1 MHDENG
7 HTHPHEHER
16 HSHTHSH
23 EHEHHSHTHTHTH
36 THSHGHTHE
45 HPDSETTVSDEN
57 TGPYTSTLL
66 SYLVEH
72 NTQHT
77 NELYELAHSAEHA
90 GFLDVAKLINEGAA
104 YYARGNRLLVEAYAL
119 IEKGD

>member
-7 HTHPHEHER
+7 QTLAREHHTHTHAHEHEHHTHTHP
-16 HSHTHSH
+16 HTHSH
-23 EHEHHSHTHTHTH
+23 EHT
-36 THSHGHTHE
+36 
-45 HPDSETTVSDEN
+45 HPDSKTAASDEHAL
-57 TGPYTSTLL
+57 PYTSTLL

-90 GFLDVAKLINEGAA
+90 GLLDVAKLINEGAA
-104 YYARGNRLLVEAYAL
+104 YYARGNRLLVEAHAL
-119 IEKGD
+119 IEKGN

>member
-1 MHDENG
+1 MYDENG
-7 HTHPHEHER
+7 PIHPHEHEHHTHT

-23 EHEHHSHTHTHTH
+23 EHSHTHE
-36 THSHGHTHE
+36 HE
-45 HPDSETTVSDEN
+45 HPDSETSASDEHAS
-57 TGPYTSTLL
+57 PYTSTLL

-72 NTQHT
+72 NIQHT

-90 GFLDVAKLINEGAA
+90 GFLDVAKLINEGAS
-104 YYARGNRLLVEAYAL
+104 YYVRGNSLLAEAYAL